1 VTDSACPQ
9 GPVAA
14 ALHELPTTALESLLD
29 LAVQQGATAVVMA
42 LLSEFGHRHPDQL
55 LP

>member
-1 VTDSACPQ
+1 MDSTTPPATVT
-9 GPVAA
+9 VA
-14 ALHELPTTALESLLD
+14 LRELPTNAIESLLD

-42 LLSEFGHRHPDQL
+42 LVCEFGHRHPDQL

>member
-1 VTDSACPQ
+1 MDTASLP